1 MITASDIK
9 NKQFDKAFRGYQ
21 ESEVDTFLD
30 EIKSDYEMMTRENSE
45 LKNRINMLNDKINYY
60 STIEDTLQKTLVVA
74 QSTAEEVIITARNN
88 SDMMLD
94 DSQQKS
100 QSMLSESES
109 RSFKMV
115 DDAEEKSLKM
125 IESAEEKADKIIES
139 AEIKTEKIID
149 SARNQVIQSKEEYE
163 NLRKEIQL
171 FKTKYKAML
180 NTQLEAVEYYSEK
193 GNVFD
198 VADDLDDE
206 DYDRDYDQ
214 KRNLHV
220 DK

>member
-74 QSTAEEVIITARNN
+74 QSTAEEVIITARKN